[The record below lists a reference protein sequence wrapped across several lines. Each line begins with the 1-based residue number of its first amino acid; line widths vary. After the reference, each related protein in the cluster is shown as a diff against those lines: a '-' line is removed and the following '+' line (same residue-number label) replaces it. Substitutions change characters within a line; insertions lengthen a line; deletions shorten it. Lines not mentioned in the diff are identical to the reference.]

1 MLQLQRYNVA
11 ISDKSLD
18 KVVFCLWFCCMNVS
32 KSLRFI
38 AESWNLADTLPRA
51 YEYELF
57 GDYLRP
63 YLVAKPY
70 RKYQANDVL
79 CFLYPSL
86 SLSVIEFQ
94 ANDFFTYQG
103 VQFKAPSD
111 FVAAHCV

>member
-1 MLQLQRYNVA
+1 M
-11 ISDKSLD
+11 
-18 KVVFCLWFCCMNVS
+18 
-32 KSLRFI
+32 
-38 AESWNLADTLPRA
+38 
-51 YEYELF
+51 
-57 GDYLRP
+57 
-63 YLVAKPY
+63 AKPY